1 MGAAV
6 AVINESNPPDWARP
20 ALYTIPEAARALRL
34 SRSTLYILIARGEL
48 DTVTVGRLRRVPAAA
63 IDAYVAG
70 LSGAP
75 TGGSAA

>member
-1 MGAAV
+1 V
-6 AVINESNPPDWARP
+6 SVINEGNSPDWTRP

-34 SRSTLYILIARGEL
+34 SRSTLYVLIARGEL

-70 LSGAP
+70 LTCAA